1 MSKDNLMLD
10 LVLKSEWFDK
20 IKSGEKTVEYREL
33 KPYWQ
38 KRIYPL
44 LNLSSFPEDMLK
56 DFLNIKKEE
65 TNLIYCFYPGFG
77 LKRGAKVHFSRGY
90 MRHEQMLFM
99 IDEIRIMNGKNT
111 DLHVN
116 ELIFAIHLG
125 ERIY

>member
-1 MSKDNLMLD
+1 MSKDNLILD

-44 LNLSSFPEDMLK
+44 LNLNFFPEDMAK
-56 DFLNIKKEE
+56 EFQNIKKEE
-65 TNLIYCFYPGFG
+65 TNLIYCFYLGFG

-116 ELIFAIHLG
+116 ELVFAICLG

>member
-1 MSKDNLMLD
+1 MSKDNLTLD
-10 LVLKSEWFDK
+10 LVLKSKCFDK
-20 IKSGEKTVEYREL
+20 IKSGEKTVEYREV

-44 LNLSSFPEDMLK
+44 IDGEFVFPG
-56 DFLNIKKEE
+56 N
-65 TNLIYCFYPGFG
+65 G

-90 MRHEQMLFM
+90 TRHEQMLFM

-111 DLHVN
+111 DLHVH
-116 ELIFAIHLG
+116 ELVFAICLG

>member
-10 LVLKSEWFDK
+10 LVLKSKWFEK
-20 IKSGEKTVEYREL
+20 IKSGEKTVEYRKV

-44 LNLSSFPEDMLK
+44 IDGEFSFP
-56 DFLNIKKEE
+56 IV
-65 TNLIYCFYPGFG
+65 YPGDG

-90 MRHEQMLFM
+90 TRHEQMLFM
-99 IDEIRIMNGKNT
+99 IDKIKIMSGKNT

-116 ELIFAIHLG
+116 ELVFAIHLG
-125 ERIY
+125 DRIY